1 MSSETFVLGLGS
13 VVLVSL
19 ISLLGIGYLFFKAD
33 QLKKITIFLVS
44 LAAGTLL
51 GDVFFHIIPEI
62 YEEGVNTSALSVFIL
77 SGILSFFM
85 LEKFLHWRHNHEE
98 FTQEHVH
105 PIAVNNLVAD
115 GLHNFVDG
123 LVIGISYLVSTEL
136 GIATTIAVLLHE
148 IPQELGDFG
157 ILVHS
162 GMKASKALLFN
173 FLSAILAIV
182 GVVFAFVIGAN
193 FEDTVQFLLA
203 FAAGGFIYIAI
214 ADLMPE
220 LRHEEKLRKSLLHIL
235 FIVIGIAI
243 MFGLTFFE
251 AHGEEEGNGNVE
263 ISEVVSIRM

>member
-1 MSSETFVLGLGS
+1 MSSETILLSIGS

-19 ISLLGIGYLFFKAD
+19 VSLLGVGYLFLKAD

-62 YEEGVNTSALSVFIL
+62 YEGSTNTSALSAFIL
-77 SGILSFFM
+77 TGILSFFI
-85 LEKFLHWRHNHEE
+85 LEKILHWRHNHEE

-162 GMKASKALLFN
+162 GMKASKALFFN
-173 FLSAILAIV
+173 FLSAILSIV
-182 GVVFAFVIGAN
+182 GVIFAFVIGTN
-193 FEDTVQFLLA
+193 FEAATGFLLA

-220 LRHEEKLRKSLLHIL
+220 LRHEEKLGKSLLHVL
-235 FIVIGIAI
+235 FIVIGIVI

-251 AHGEEEGNGNVE
+251 AHGEEEGDTVE
-263 ISEVVSIRM
+263 ISAVVK

>member
-1 MSSETFVLGLGS
+1 MSSETILLSIGS

-19 ISLLGIGYLFFKAD
+19 VSLLGISYLFFKKD
-33 QLKKITIFLVS
+33 QLKRITIFLVC

-62 YEEGVNTSALSVFIL
+62 YEGSVNTSALSAFIL
-77 SGILSFFM
+77 AGILSFFL
-85 LEKFLHWRHNHEE
+85 LEKILHWRHDHEE
-98 FTQEHVH
+98 CTEDHVH

-123 LVIGISYLVSTEL
+123 LVIGIAYLVSTEL

-157 ILVHS
+157 VLVHA

-173 FLSAILAIV
+173 FLSAVLAIV
-182 GVVFAFVIGAN
+182 GVIVALIIGN
-193 FEDTVQFLLA
+193 SFEVATSYLLA

-220 LRHEEKLRKSLLHIL
+220 LKHEEKLGKSVLHIL
-235 FIVIGIAI
+235 FIVLGIMI
-243 MFGLTFFE
+243 MFGLTFM
-251 AHGEEEGNGNVE
+251 
-263 ISEVVSIRM
+263 EVAV